1 MAKKHEDA
9 VNMAYED
16 TMDFLRN
23 DTEKWAKES
32 CCGSFIA
39 YGLLN
44 AVFQMIFEL
53 APNDENAMEIIM
65 MSLSNF
71 TGEQTNDNN

>member
-1 MAKKHEDA
+1 MAKKHEDI
-9 VNMAYED
+9 VNRAYED

-23 DTEKWAKES
+23 DTDKWAKES
-32 CCGSFIA
+32 CCGSFIS

-44 AVFQMIFEL
+44 AVFQMIFTM
-53 APNDENAMEIIM
+53 APNDEDAMEIIM

-71 TGEQTNDNN
+71 TEVENDNN